1 MIMVHDTIDIDEQ
14 ELEAI
19 AEEELEL
26 DEPQASRR
34 GVRTSTGD
42 PVRDYLNAIGR
53 VRLLKPQE
61 EMKLALMVQEGGPD
75 AERARRRM
83 VEANLRLVVAIA
95 KKSMDRGMP
104 LMDLIQEGNIGLMR
118 AVEKFDPRR
127 GFKFSTYA
135 TWWIRQSISRAI
147 ADQSRTIRLPVHMND
162 LVKRY
167 GRAKQELWQRFGRRP
182 DAEELALELGVPL
195 SKIDELEQLP
205 GVPLS
210 IELPMG
216 KDDDGTRLGDFI
228 EDDQATDLDE
238 NVSRIFLREDVL
250 DVLNTLSEREREVIK
265 MRFGLEDGEERTL
278 EQVGQHFGVTR
289 ERVRQ
294 LEVRALRK
302 LKHPSRHRGI
312 IDYSA

>member
-1 MIMVHDTIDIDEQ
+1 
-14 ELEAI
+14 
-19 AEEELEL
+19 
-26 DEPQASRR
+26 
-34 GVRTSTGD
+34 
-42 PVRDYLNAIGR
+42 
-53 VRLLKPQE
+53 
-61 EMKLALMVQEGGPD
+61 
-75 AERARRRM
+75 
-83 VEANLRLVVAIA
+83 
-95 KKSMDRGMP
+95 
-104 LMDLIQEGNIGLMR
+104 
-118 AVEKFDPRR
+118 
-127 GFKFSTYA
+127 
-135 TWWIRQSISRAI
+135 
-147 ADQSRTIRLPVHMND
+147 MND

-167 GRAKQELWQRFGRRP
+167 GRAKQELWQRFGRSP
-182 DAEELALELGVPL
+182 DHEELALELGVPL
-195 SKIDELEQLP
+195 SKIEELEQLP

-216 KDDDGTRLGDFI
+216 KDDDGSRLGDFI
-228 EDDQATDLDE
+228 EDEQATDLDE

-250 DVLNTLSEREREVIK
+250 DVLNTLSERERDVIK